1 MRLNHVKRPKSHVRL
16 HSNLKRRVVTR
27 IKPTRTSTSRDDRI
41 QAPPDCRPE
50 IW

>member
-1 MRLNHVKRPKSHVRL
+1 MRPVHVKRPKPLVRL
-16 HSNLKRRVVTR
+16 HSSLKTRIVTR
-27 IKPTRTSTSRDDRI
+27 IKPTRGSAGRDIRV